1 MITLNKMSLSY
12 EEETIL
18 SEIDLNIN
26 SGECVVIC
34 GESGSGKS
42 SLIRVLNGLIPEL
55 YEGEINGEGEILG
68 HSLPVENFNEFV
80 KDIGVVF
87 QNPKT
92 QFFMNDVYSELAF
105 SMENF
110 AFKRVEMI
118 KQIAIISE
126 TFDLKK
132 YWSNTMFELS
142 GGEKQ
147 RIAFASSCMID
158 HSLFLLDE
166 PSSNLDDKNI
176 QILTDSIQWLK
187 NKKQTIIVAEHRL
200 YYLLPVVDRFILM
213 NEGRIVNEFT
223 KEEFLSKTSDEFNQ
237 LGLRSLKETVLSI
250 PDYLK
255 EPDSKEGKSSNSLS
269 CEKIDFGYKKNVT
282 NLQIEKLLFSSNEIT
297 GIIGENGSGKTTLS
311 QILTGLLKIKTGN
324 VFYNENKQTAKELI
338 KRSFLV
344 MQDVNLQLFFESV
357 EKEIS
362 AKAKRLDIF
371 DEVIAM
377 LDLEKLLDR
386 HPQTLSGGEKQRVA
400 IASAILSGK
409 DIIVMDEPTSGLD
422 LKHMKEVSSV
432 INTMRQFNII
442 VIIISHDKEFINLT
456 CQRVVE
462 LGHGQILCDSI

>member
-12 EEETIL
+12 EGDTVL
-18 SEIDLNIN
+18 SEIDLNIPA
-26 SGECVVIC
+26 GECVVIC

-55 YEGEINGEGEILG
+55 FEGEIKGEGEILG
-68 HSLPVENFNEFV
+68 HNLPVKNFNEFV
-80 KDIGVVF
+80 KEIGVVF

-110 AFKRVEMI
+110 AFQRVEMI
-118 KQIAIISE
+118 KKIAIISE

-187 NKKQTIIVAEHRL
+187 NKKQTIVVAEHRL

-213 NEGRIVNEFT
+213 DHGRIVGDFT
-223 KEEFLSKTSDEFNQ
+223 KEEFLKKTMTELNE
-237 LGLRSLKETVLSI
+237 LGLRSLNETSLSI
-250 PDYLK
+250 SDYPKVSVSKAK
-255 EPDSKEGKSSNSLS
+255 EALNNLS
-269 CEKIDFGYKKNVT
+269 CEKIDFGYKKNST
-282 NLQIEKLLFSSNEIT
+282 NLRVEKLLFTSNKIT

-311 QILTGLLKIKTGN
+311 QILTGLIKIKTGT
-324 VFYNENKQTAKELI
+324 VFYNEKKQTAKELI

-371 DEVIAM
+371 DEVVTM

-409 DIIVMDEPTSGLD
+409 EIIVMDEPTSGLD
-422 LKHMKEVSSV
+422 LKHMKEVSCV
-432 INTMRQFNII
+432 INSMRKFNII
-442 VIIISHDKEFINLT
+442 IIIISHDKEFINLT

-462 LGHGQILCDSI
+462 LHDGQLS